1 MAKRITEKRL
11 IAWMVAVG
19 IVGVPLGIALVQ
31 YLVVINAIE
40 IIDYSGDMITND
52 TTIFLNITFKP
63 GEDIFIY
70 PMNATWALETDNPDA
85 IELIKMYRTWGKG
98 LREFNLSKT
107 CTGSW
112 CGCYWCTK
120 YNTAK
125 YVYVFRKGRPYTLV
139 YKLKVKPNSIIK
151 WSWLN
156 GTIDPYIIGYE
167 YTYKTYNKKIPI
179 YSKIP
184 YNTSIECG
192 KDKTGCDCNLLKNG
206 TTYCSKT
213 IEKISQPFSHYNY
226 KKIETK
232 ERIGVKLGTK
242 EYLNNNGININ
253 EKDGNIEQCNVPLG
267 DRNWEEFPLKD
278 YEIDKGFCWKTK
290 LNIAEIA
297 AEMSR

>member
-1 MAKRITEKRL
+1 MAKRITESRL
-11 IAWMVAVG
+11 KTAMIAAGV
-19 IVGVPLGIALVQ
+19 VGVPLGIYLII
-31 YLVVINAIE
+31 YLVTLGAI
-40 IIDYSGDMITND
+40 DVLSYSGDIITND
-52 TTIFLNITFKP
+52 DTVFINVTFKVN
-63 GEDIFIY
+63 EDIFIY
-70 PMNATWALETDNPDA
+70 PMDSKFALETDNPGA
-85 IELIKMYRTWGKG
+85 IKLIKTYRTWGSG
-98 LREFNLSKT
+98 LRQINLSKT

-125 YVYVFRKGRPYTLV
+125 YVYVLRKGREYTFV
-139 YKLKVKPNSIIK
+139 YEIQKTKDSIIK
-151 WSWLN
+151 WSWLD
-156 GTIDPYIIGYE
+156 GTVDPFVVGYE

-267 DRNWEEFPLKD
+267 DRNWKEYPLKQ